1 MVATGWLS
9 MGAEDIYLMGLF
21 NMGRDSSGAG
31 HYSFGWLGGEPD
43 SSVRGGYTTTNQL
56 DDNLHVGIGDG
67 LEWVAL
73 DVIDGLENLVVG
85 VVYDDGGQDTRE
97 QHTTHTTTNQ
107 LDHNLHVGGAS
118 GWGRNFRPWL
128 A

>member
-85 VVYDDGGQDTRE
+85 VVYDDGGQHTRQQTSWIIIFMLVALQDGAE
-97 QHTTHTTTNQ
+97 ISGHGL
-107 LDHNLHVGGAS
+107 LDGNVPV
-118 GWGRNFRPWL
+118 R
-128 A
+128 